1 MLHDKIVAIGSS
13 TGGPT
18 ALQKV
23 LQNVTKEFQAPIL
36 VVQHLPSNF
45 TRLLAN
51 RLNGIG
57 NLKVKEAEHGELV
70 HRGTVYIAPGD
81 FHMMVKDRNNKL
93 IIHLTK
99 EKQRNGHRPS
109 VNVLLDSIA
118 ELKQIQ
124 KTIVI
129 MTGMGKDGAEGIVRI
144 KEQDENAVII
154 AESSETAVVSGMPSA
169 AIATN
174 HVTEIVRLERIGE
187 AIMKYSKR

>member
-1 MLHDKIVAIGSS
+1 MQDRIVAIGSS

-18 ALQKV
+18 ALHQVLQKV
-23 LQNVTKEFQAPIL
+23 NKDFQTPIL

-45 TRLLAN
+45 TNLLAN

-57 NLKVKEAEHGELV
+57 NLRVKEAEHGEEV
-70 HRGTVYIAPGD
+70 NRSTVYIAPGD
-81 FHMMVKDRNNKL
+81 FHMLVKSRNNKL
-93 IIHLTK
+93 MIHLTK
-99 EKQRNGHRPS
+99 EKHRLGHRPS
-109 VNVLLDSIA
+109 VNMLFDSIA
-118 ELKQIQ
+118 ELKHIK

-129 MTGMGKDGAEGIVRI
+129 MTGMGKDGAEGIIRI
-144 KEQDENAVII
+144 KENDENAVII
-154 AESSETAVVSGMPSA
+154 AESSETAVVNGMPSA